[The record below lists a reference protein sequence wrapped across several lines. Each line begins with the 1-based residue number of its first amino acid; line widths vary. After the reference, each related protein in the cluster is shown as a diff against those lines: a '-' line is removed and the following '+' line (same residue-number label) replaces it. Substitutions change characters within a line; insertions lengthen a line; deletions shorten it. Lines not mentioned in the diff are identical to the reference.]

1 MPFLVLS
8 GGRQNAFQKRAGF
21 LPFWRLPEDHPPSC
35 IDFPDFALRPGSSS
49 YHLTALQTICALV
62 ADASGAHWEEA

>member
-21 LPFWRLPEDHPPSC
+21 LPFWRLPESHPPSC
-35 IDFPDFALRPGSSS
+35 IDFPDFVWCPVGSS
-49 YHLTALQTICALV
+49 YYLTALQAICAL
-62 ADASGAHWEEA
+62 ATDAPDAHWEEA